1 MCVAL
6 RIKLICKQKRN
17 DVIKMNE
24 LKIRRM
30 RRRNASQRAITRR
43 THLNALQRHTTRA
56 YDAKTRVEQRDAIAQ
71 IENALI
77 DVLNAYAK

>member
-1 MCVAL
+1 
-6 RIKLICKQKRN
+6 
-17 DVIKMNE
+17 MNE

-30 RRRNASQRAITRR
+30 RRRNSTQRRATRR
-43 THLNALQRHTTRA
+43 ERLNAFERHVTRA
-56 YDAKTRVEQRDAIAQ
+56 YDAKTRVAQRDAIAQ